1 MENKAQLNTI
11 NQELNEA
18 LEFEIRN
25 RMKTDQIKDFEEQI
39 IQDFF
44 QKVNNL
50 IQILHAIGIIHN
62 QQIDHFR
69 KCNIKIKMPEILS
82 EIFEIESGP
91 ISIEA
96 VKSMLNIANAQV
108 VKKRKLATKT
118 SQS

>member
-1 MENKAQLNTI
+1 
-11 NQELNEA
+11 
-18 LEFEIRN
+18 
-25 RMKTDQIKDFEEQI
+25 
-39 IQDFF
+39 
-44 QKVNNL
+44 
-50 IQILHAIGIIHN
+50 
-62 QQIDHFR
+62 
-69 KCNIKIKMPEILS
+69 MPEILS